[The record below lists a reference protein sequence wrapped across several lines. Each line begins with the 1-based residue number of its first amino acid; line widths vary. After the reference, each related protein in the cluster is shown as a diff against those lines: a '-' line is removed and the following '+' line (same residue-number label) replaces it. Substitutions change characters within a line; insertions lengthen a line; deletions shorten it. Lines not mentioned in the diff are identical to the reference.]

1 MEVRL
6 IIRYIIYFISLV
18 LLQTLLFNYVSLGTG
33 LVPFVY
39 ILAVLL
45 LPIDIQNW
53 FLIIFSFFLGFT
65 IDVFSD
71 TLALNTMAL
80 LFVALI
86 RPLVIQLLAPSDG
99 YNVGTLPSFSS
110 FKLGRFIVYA
120 LILVFFDQLIYFSF
134 DIFAFSKFGI
144 IILKTFVNTIFSV
157 IFITILHLIF
167 FKNKQ

>member
-45 LPIDIQNW
+45 LPIDTKNW
-53 FLIIFSFFLGFT
+53 FLLLFSFFLGFT
-65 IDVFSD
+65 IDVFND

-80 LFVALI
+80 LFVALL
-86 RPLVIQLLAPSDG
+86 RPLIIRLLAPSDG
-99 YNVGTLPSFSS
+99 YDSGTLPSFSS
-110 FKLGRFIVYA
+110 FKLSRFIVYS
-120 LILVFFDQLIYFSF
+120 LILVFSHQLIFFSF
-134 DIFAFSKFGI
+134 DIFAFSKLGI
-144 IILKTFVNTIFSV
+144 IILKTLINTIFSV